1 MESSILEKYGRVK
14 VNADLKNYN
23 TYKVSGKA
31 KYLIDVKDEESL
43 VNLIDELNK
52 NNIKY
57 FLLGN
62 GSNIIFPE
70 DEFDGVIIRL
80 SELNVIDIDDD
91 EVYVGAGVMLPKL
104 VNETVNNCLTG
115 LEWASGIP
123 GTLGGSV
130 VSNAGAYLCDIFT
143 YIISV
148 KVLTKDGEVKILKK
162 DEIKHAYRYSMF
174 KDNKDLI
181 ILGATLK
188 LSKGN
193 SDESLTIM
201 KNRLER
207 RISSQPLEYP
217 SAGSVFRN
225 PEGDHAGRL
234 IEECGLKGKTIGGA
248 MVSKKHA
255 NFIINYNNATSSDIR
270 NLIKLVHDT
279 VLEKTK
285 VDLVLEQEL
294 VSWE

>member
-1 MESSILEKYGRVK
+1 MENSILEKYGRVK
-14 VNADLKNYN
+14 ENVDLKNYN
-23 TYKVSGKA
+23 TYKVSSKA
-31 KYLIDVKDEESL
+31 KYLVDVKDEESL
-43 VNLIDELNK
+43 VNLISELND
-52 NNIKY
+52 NNVKY
-57 FLLGN
+57 FILGN
-62 GSNIIFPE
+62 GSNIVFPE

-80 SELNVIDIDDD
+80 SELNIIDIDDD
-91 EVYVGAGVMLPKL
+91 EVYVGAGVMLPRL

-123 GTLGGSV
+123 GSLGGSV
-130 VSNAGAYLCDIFT
+130 VSNAGAYLSDIFT
-143 YIISV
+143 YIVTV
-148 KVLTKDGEVKILKK
+148 KVLTKDGKIKELKK
-162 DEIKHAYRYSMF
+162 DEIKYDYRYSMF

-201 KNRLER
+201 RNRLER
-207 RISSQPLEYP
+207 RVSTQPLEYP

-234 IEECGLKGKTIGGA
+234 IEECGLKGKMIGGA
-248 MVSKKHA
+248 KVSEKHA
-255 NFIINYNNATSSDIR
+255 NFIINYDNATPSDIR
-270 NLIKLVHDT
+270 NLIKLVHDE
-279 VLEKTK
+279 VLEKTN

-294 VSWE
+294 VNWE